1 MTSNNIQFSGA
12 KKIGLSLLLLLNIP
26 TFLNAQERL
35 RVDYEIMEY
44 MQLKSNDDTVSAAV
58 GTVGNGTLKH
68 AKLMPYKGKN
78 FIYFDRD
85 SYLAGRGFLHGS
97 VRNSVLTTYDSL
109 SRALPHRYFNIME
122 CSNEH
127 GGEMFPHKTH
137 QNGMSIDFMMPLIK
151 NNKPYYALD
160 TIGAA
165 HYALNF
171 DDDGKYTRDP
181 SVSIDFNLVARK
193 ILLLDY
199 FARQNGLNIFKVII
213 KIELKDELFAT
224 EYGKLLKASD
234 IYVVQG
240 LSPLIN
246 ALHDDHFHI
255 DFGHTYNKTP
265 QAESTESFDRVPA
278 E

>member
-1 MTSNNIQFSGA
+1 MTCYTSKSNQIVKQ
-12 KKIGLSLLLLLNIP
+12 LTCLLLLLSSSI
-26 TFLNAQERL
+26 FVNAQDRL

-44 MQLKSNDDTVSAAV
+44 MQLKSNDNVPSASI

-78 FIYFDRD
+78 FIYFDRG
-85 SYLAGRGFLHGS
+85 SYLAGRGFLHS
-97 VRNSVLTTYDSL
+97 LLRKSVLTTYDSL
-109 SRALPHRYFNIME
+109 HLALPHRYFNIME
-122 CSNEH
+122 CSNEN
-127 GGEMFPHKTH
+127 GGKMFPHKTH
-137 QNGMSIDFMMPLIK
+137 QNGLSIDFMMPLIQ
-151 NNKPYYALD
+151 NNKPYYGLD

-165 HYALNF
+165 HYALTF
-171 DDDGKYTRDP
+171 DDEGKYSRDP
-181 SVSIDFNLVARK
+181 SISIDFNLVARK

-224 EYGKLLKASD
+224 EYGALLKASN

-246 ALHDDHFHI
+246 ALHDDHFHL
-255 DFGHTYNKTP
+255 DFGFSYSNTPKAEKT
-265 QAESTESFDRVPA
+265 EGTDRVP
-278 E
+278 EK